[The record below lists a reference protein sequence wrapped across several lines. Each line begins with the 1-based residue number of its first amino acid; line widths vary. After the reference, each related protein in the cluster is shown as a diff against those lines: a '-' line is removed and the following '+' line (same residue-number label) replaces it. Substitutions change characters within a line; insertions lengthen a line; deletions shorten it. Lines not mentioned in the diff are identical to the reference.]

1 MERAISTLK
10 IENAAGVIDED
21 DEIEIDFDSMH
32 NFMDE
37 DLFHEDL

>member
-10 IENAAGVIDED
+10 IENAAGLLDEEEID
-21 DEIEIDFDSMH
+21 IDFDSLH